1 MKQTKKIRLACT
13 DYENL
18 LKEKQAVDDQIS
30 ITQRERDLKVD
41 TVNKRY
47 ERSLSHLIRK
57 KNELE
62 ILIKCTQQHV
72 ANNK

>member
-1 MKQTKKIRLACT
+1 MKKTKKIRLACR

-18 LKEKQAVDDQIS
+18 LNEKQAIDDQIA

-41 TVNKRY
+41 TVNKKY
-47 ERSLSHLIRK
+47 ERSLCHLIRK
-57 KNELE
+57 KNELD